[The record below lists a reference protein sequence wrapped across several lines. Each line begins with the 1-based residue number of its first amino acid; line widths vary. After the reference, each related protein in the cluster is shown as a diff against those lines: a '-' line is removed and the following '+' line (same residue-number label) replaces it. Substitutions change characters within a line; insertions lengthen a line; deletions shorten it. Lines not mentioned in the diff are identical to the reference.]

1 MECPQIYRLRHEHES
16 KCLLLKMCLWSQNAQ
31 WNAYLNENY
40 RHTNQP
46 YKTGLLSI
54 SISIPLFLL
63 SSVFLFVAHQPPILL
78 FILKSSS
85 KRKTSVK
92 SVNISLSKHNARNDL
107 RIYFFFARF
116 CLKLSAIHSRL
127 LKIRF
132 VSVTSCVFWFLN
144 WTTKEQKQATTTTT
158 RTKEKKMSLKV
169 NHVPFSNKTRT
180 RQPNKKGKSH
190 FHSRTPAFTWYLP
203 MLSILFSA
211 PLPFSATF
219 LSFVSMNNAAV
230 KFNRITP
237 YYYSDAEKLF
247 SVDITVHRTILSSID
262 ALSHSFDIETIRC
275 ELWMRINIDGCV
287 CVCY

>member
-107 RIYFFFARF
+107 RIYFFS
-116 CLKLSAIHSRL
+116 L
-127 LKIRF
+127 
-132 VSVTSCVFWFLN
+132 VSVSNSLPFILVCSKFDSFRLHRASFDFWTEQQKSKSKQQQQQQERKRKKCHLK
-144 WTTKEQKQATTTTT
+144 WT
-158 RTKEKKMSLKV
+158 M
-169 NHVPFSNKTRT
+169 
-180 RQPNKKGKSH
+180 
-190 FHSRTPAFTWYLP
+190 FHSQTKPVPDSQTRRENRIFTPVPQLLLGIYRCFRSYSAPRSHSLP
-203 MLSILFSA
+203 LFSLSFQWIMLLWNLIASHRIIIPTQKSCFLSILLYIEQYWA
-211 PLPFSATF
+211 
-219 LSFVSMNNAAV
+219 VSMLCHTRSIS
-230 KFNRITP
+230 KRF
-237 YYYSDAEKLF
+237 DANYEW
-247 SVDITVHRTILSSID
+247 
-262 ALSHSFDIETIRC
+262 E
-275 ELWMRINIDGCV
+275 
-287 CVCY
+287 